1 MILDRKE
8 EARSSEGESRRRDGV
23 DGAAGPIERSFI
35 VVVENFFISTYRG
48 HQVSADNAE
57 VKKEQTCR
65 AEVGLQ
71 IENLRL
77 YFY

>member
-1 MILDRKE
+1 MMLDRNE
-8 EARSSEGESRRRDGV
+8 EARSSDAESRRRDGV

-35 VVVENFFISTYRG
+35 VIVENFFISTCRG
-48 HQVSADNAE
+48 HPVSAVNTE

-65 AEVGLQ
+65 AKVGLQ
-71 IENLRL
+71 IKNLRF